1 VSDEIKAKRI
11 STPMKIELNYKD
23 IYIVIPNT
31 VDTIGEV
38 QIYNSIKTS
47 VLKKIVVYSKEY
59 DDYLENDVQS
69 IFIKNAKM
77 DMEILKIVNEKNYI
91 YFLNIGTILRNLQK

>member
-1 VSDEIKAKRI
+1 MSDEIKAKRI